1 MNASTN
7 AHTYIPQNSGIFVM
21 LMVVAS
27 CLCCGA
33 YICLCCGDFPRGV
46 TIVSIICFILVILAG
61 ALFIGWVA
69 LGTYLLTTYGAS
81 VIISKALCRNTAIYV
96 VLLYIYAMVFIVVC
110 IAAGVWKICNLG
122 SKPNIKMPTKV

>member
-1 MNASTN
+1 M
-7 AHTYIPQNSGIFVM
+7 HILPQNTGIFFI

-33 YICLCCGDFPRGV
+33 YICLCCGDFPRAV
-46 TIVSIICFILVILAG
+46 TICSIICFILVILAG

-81 VIISKALCRNTAIYV
+81 VILTQTLCRNTAIYIV
-96 VLLYIYAMVFIVVC
+96 MLYIYLILFIVVC
-110 IAAGVWKICNLG
+110 IAAAVWKICNLG
-122 SKPNIKMPTKV
+122 QKPNIKMPTKV